1 MRLCVCVCVCV
12 CFQIVGTT
20 AQPLLHSAIFLCDPL
35 PQPRFLSP
43 LPVRTECYRDSN
55 LSWFLQTL
63 WLSEPILT
71 QHATTISYPI
81 GSMYAIYGSTMY
93 AIYGSIYHQYTPVM
107 LAYIPAPRILWV
119 ITTVLGCSQNVFP
132 SESPSPKSRTCGR
145 PKRFEPCSLHRSG
158 CRLVGASCIDA
169 PCCTHSWPI

>member
-1 MRLCVCVCVCV
+1 MIHSSRLYYTSYGVNMFSLDRGLGYKLFFSPESYYACIKSLSNPDVLMTDLHVCVCVCVSVCV

-107 LAYIPAPRILWV
+107 LAYIPAPRILW
-119 ITTVLGCSQNVFP
+119 IY
-132 SESPSPKSRTCGR
+132 
-145 PKRFEPCSLHRSG
+145 
-158 CRLVGASCIDA
+158 
-169 PCCTHSWPI
+169 HS

>member
-1 MRLCVCVCVCV
+1 MVSTCFLWIVALVISCFFLQKVTMRVSSPCQTLMCWWRISMYASVCVCVSVCV

-55 LSWFLQTL
+55 LTWFLQTL

-81 GSMYAIYGSTMY
+81 GSMYAIYGS
-93 AIYGSIYHQYTPVM
+93 IYHQYTPVM

-119 ITTVLGCSQNVFP
+119 Y
-132 SESPSPKSRTCGR
+132 
-145 PKRFEPCSLHRSG
+145 
-158 CRLVGASCIDA
+158 
-169 PCCTHSWPI
+169 HS